1 MVPDVSQVKR
11 FSVFSSP
18 RRSAGRRTDFTASSS
33 QPWNQVALAVRVTP
47 ASAKR
52 YPVSAPSAAS
62 APEKPSLSTRTWF
75 AIRASETYPAGF
87 PVASTEVS
95 VTTWTQTETVIGAR
109 GLGVGLGAGAGGGF
123 AGGATRSRALS
134 MWTRSSS
141 ESASTPQV
149 RFRWSGTAAGVGAV
163 EVALP

>member
-33 QPWNQVALAVRVTP
+33 QPWNQATLAVRVTP

-87 PVASTEVS
+87 PVVASTAVS
-95 VTTWTQTETVIGAR
+95 VTTWTQTETVIGVR
-109 GLGVGLGAGAGGGF
+109 GIDVGLGAGAGG
-123 AGGATRSRALS
+123 
-134 MWTRSSS
+134 
-141 ESASTPQV
+141 
-149 RFRWSGTAAGVGAV
+149 
-163 EVALP
+163 